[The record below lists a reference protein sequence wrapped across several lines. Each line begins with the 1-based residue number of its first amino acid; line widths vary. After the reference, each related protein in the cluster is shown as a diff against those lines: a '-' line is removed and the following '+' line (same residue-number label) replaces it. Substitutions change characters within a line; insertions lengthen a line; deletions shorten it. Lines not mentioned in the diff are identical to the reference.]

1 MTVFLPSPE
10 PIYEDPDYPY
20 YSSVLDKTNTTSARI
35 EIPLQKKPKNSQQ
48 HQGNV
53 VSGQELEC
61 VTSPI
66 EQQENEAYGVL
77 ANQQQSSG
85 DQTEEQC

>member
-1 MTVFLPSPE
+1 MFLPSPE
-10 PIYEDPDYPY
+10 PIYEDLDYPD

-48 HQGNV
+48 HQEN

-66 EQQENEAYGVL
+66 EQQENEAYGAL
-77 ANQQQSSG
+77 ANQQQSS
-85 DQTEEQC
+85 EEQC